1 MKTHRFR
8 LAAAL
13 TAAMIVL
20 TALTGCMTGPRKPS
34 SPAESA
40 VTVDGE
46 IRGLFIHA
54 TGQDLIIQSPYD
66 AGTVAQSLD
75 QIMSYAAENGINTV
89 FMDVHDAKGSALYT
103 SDYMPTSE
111 LMLDEKGKNS
121 GGDIVYE
128 AVRAAKKQNI
138 QVYAVINTT
147 YIAESLGIA
156 SEDHPAVYDSSL
168 SYEDGNGAL
177 RWNTSKKDSMSTLT
191 NIAREL
197 CYNYGISGLVLNDDG
212 TDPQT
217 MAKVFSTIDQA
228 VDELGTG
235 KKIGVYTQITPQ
247 GLESGNNALNAFSEE
262 GYAPDFLLADLQGT
276 TVSGDYTQLLN
287 DVSAATEGRCDLI
300 TVHNMNLIS
309 ADSGADGKLYADP
322 YEPAYQIYENRGH
335 SIRGTAIEGYSALRS
350 SKYYLMDLMNSLYDS
365 NYDICP
371 YELTVEPGFGSTLQS
386 DTFTTSSAKYFISVI
401 SDPDQLLYLNG
412 SEVTR
417 TTKNGLYGQ
426 LVSLSYGE
434 NEFVFTQGDESV
446 TITIARPE
454 PTSTGD
460 STISRIAQ
468 TSMYPSAISAAR
480 VGEELTIS
488 CVAPSGSTV
497 YASVLGQQVQ
507 LKQAVATAKNGIAA
521 TYTADLIFDAPI
533 DSNEVKNMGNVT
545 YTLVYGG
552 TTTTYTSS
560 GELYAVGENAQLIMQ
575 VTDYMS
581 GVTVDDSSEN
591 AGNFLTTL
599 IEGSQDYVDLSKS
612 STTHFYLQS
621 GGAIRKETVTLL
633 EGKDL
638 SIDTTIGTTDTV
650 KVDKGD
656 EFVIPGAAG
665 TLWHANFADNKLVLD
680 LYNIEDG
687 ALPTADG
694 SKFTLAST
702 MTSDGIVQLT
712 VTPKDGVTF
721 WGYDVTYDG
730 EDLVLYCKQK
740 PQISASSDKPLEGIS
755 IVIDPGHGGYD
766 PGSLGAAYGYGPTE
780 DEINMAY
787 AVATEQ
793 ILEGLGADVTL
804 TLYPDQLDDQEEKLV
819 LFDRMKIAKEA
830 DADVFIS
837 MHHNS
842 VDATADA
849 NNVTGLEVYYFT
861 DHSEALAADIAASIS
876 ASTGR
881 TNRGDFQSYYVVTK
895 MTYCPAV
902 LTEIGYIVNPAEY
915 EDLIQPE
922 TIFRTAASFT
932 KSILDVLS

>member
-1 MKTHRFR
+1 MKIQRFR
-8 LAAAL
+8 LTAAL
-13 TAAMIVL
+13 TAAVIVL
-20 TALTGCMTGPRKPS
+20 TALTGCMAGPRKPS

-54 TGQDLIIQSPYD
+54 TGQDLTIQSPYD
-66 AGTVAQSLD
+66 ANTVVQSLD
-75 QIMSYAAENGINTV
+75 EIMSYAADNGINTV

-111 LMLDEKGKNS
+111 LMMDEKGKNS

-128 AVRAAKKQNI
+128 AVRAAKKENI

-177 RWNTSKKDSMSTLT
+177 RWNTSKKDSMSALT

-217 MAKVFSTIDQA
+217 MAKVFSAIDQA
-228 VDELGTG
+228 VDELGTN
-235 KKIGVYTQITPQ
+235 KKIGVYTQVSDSK
-247 GLESGNNALNAFSEE
+247 LENGINAFSAFDQE
-262 GYAPDFLLADLQGT
+262 GYAPDFILADLQGT
-276 TVSGDYTQLLN
+276 TTGGDYTHLLEET
-287 DVSAATEGRCDLI
+287 SAITQGRCDLI

-365 NYDICP
+365 NYDIAP
-371 YELTVEPGFGSTLQS
+371 YDLTVEPGFGSTLQS

-401 SDPDQLLYLNG
+401 SDPDQPLYLNG

-417 TTKNGLYGQ
+417 TTENGLYGQ
-426 LVSLSYGE
+426 LVNLSYGK

-446 TITIARPE
+446 TITITRPE

-460 STISRIAQ
+460 STISRITQ

-507 LKQAVATAKNGIAA
+507 LKQAVATSKNGIAA
-521 TYTADLIFDAPI
+521 TYTADLIFDAPV
-533 DSNEVKNMGNVT
+533 DSNEVKNIGKVT

-552 TTTTYTSS
+552 VTTSYTSN
-560 GELYAVGENAQLIMQ
+560 GELYAVGENANLIMEI
-575 VTDYMS
+575 TDYMS
-581 GVTVDDSSEN
+581 GVTVDDTTEN

-599 IEGSQDYVDLSKS
+599 IEGTQDYVDLSKS
-612 STTHFYLQS
+612 SSTHFYLQS

-638 SIDTTIGTTDTV
+638 SIDTVIEATDTA
-650 KVDKGD
+650 KTEKGD
-656 EFVIPGAAG
+656 EFIIPGGAG
-665 TLWHANFADNKLVLD
+665 VLWHADFGDNKLVLD

-687 ALPTADG
+687 ALPAAEG
-694 SKFTLAST
+694 SRFTLSST
-702 MTSDGIVQLT
+702 MTEDGIVQLT
-712 VTPKDGVTF
+712 VTPKEGVSF

-730 EDLVLYCKQK
+730 DDMVLYCKQK
-740 PQISASSDKPLEGIS
+740 PQLSASPDKPLEGIS

-766 PGSLGAAYGYGPTE
+766 PGSLGVAYGYGPTE

-842 VDATADA
+842 VGATVDA
-849 NNVTGLEVYYFT
+849 NNVSGLEVYYFT
-861 DHSEALAADIAASIS
+861 DHSKTLAADIAASIS

-881 TNRGDFQSYYVVTK
+881 ENRGDSQSYYVVTK

-932 KSILDVLS
+932 KSVLDILS

>member
-1 MKTHRFR
+1 MKIHRFR
-8 LAAAL
+8 LTAAL

-20 TALTGCMTGPRKPS
+20 TALTGCMAGPRKPS
-34 SPAESA
+34 SPAEPA

-66 AGTVAQSLD
+66 ASGIVQSLD
-75 QIMSYAAENGINTV
+75 EIMAYAADHQINTV
-89 FMDVHDAKGSALYT
+89 FIDVHDAKGSALYT

-128 AVRAAKKQNI
+128 AVRAAKKENI
-138 QVYAVINTT
+138 QVYAMINTT

-156 SEDHPAVYDSSL
+156 SPDHPAVHDSSL

-177 RWNTSKKDSMSTLT
+177 RWNTSKKDSMAALT

-197 CYNYGISGLVLNDDG
+197 CYNYGISGLVINDDG

-217 MAKVFSTIDQA
+217 MAKVFSAIDQA
-228 VDELGTG
+228 VEELGTG
-235 KKIGVYTQITPQ
+235 KKLGIYTQITPQ
-247 GLESGNNALNAFSEE
+247 GLESGINALHAFEEE
-262 GYAPDFLLADLQGT
+262 GYAPDFLLTDLRGT
-276 TVSGDYTQLLN
+276 TASGDYARLL
-287 DVSAATEGRCDLI
+287 DEVCAVTDGRCDLI

-309 ADSGADGKLYADP
+309 GNSGSDGKLYADP
-322 YEPAYQIYENRGH
+322 YEPAYQIYENR
-335 SIRGTAIEGYSALRS
+335 SRTIRGTAIEGYSALRS
-350 SKYYLMDLMNSLYDS
+350 SRYFLMDLMNALYSSD
-365 NYDICP
+365 YDICP
-371 YELTVEPGFGSTLQS
+371 YPLTVEPGFGSTLQS
-386 DTFTTSSAKYFISVI
+386 DAFTTTSAKYFISVI
-401 SDPDQLLYLNG
+401 SDPDLPLYLNG

-417 TTKNGLYGQ
+417 TTQNGLYGQ
-426 LVSLSYGE
+426 LVNLSYGK
-434 NEFVFTQGDESV
+434 NEFVFTQGDEEV
-446 TITIARPE
+446 TITITRPE

-460 STISRIAQ
+460 STISRITQ
-468 TSMYPSAISAAR
+468 TSMYPSAISAAQ
-480 VGEELTIS
+480 VGEELTIR
-488 CVAPSGSTV
+488 CVAPSGSAV
-497 YASVLGQQVQ
+497 YANVLGRQVQ
-507 LKQAVATAKNGIAA
+507 LKQAVATAKNGVAA
-521 TYTADLIFDAPI
+521 TYSADLIFDAPV
-533 DSNEVKNMGNVT
+533 DSNEVKNIGKVA

-552 TTTTYTSS
+552 TTTTYTST
-560 GELYAVGENAQLIMQ
+560 GDLYAVGKNARPILQ

-581 GVTVDDSSEN
+581 GVTVDDSTEN

-599 IEGSQDYVDLSKS
+599 IEGTQDYVDLSKS
-612 STTHFYLQS
+612 SASHFFLQS

-638 SIDTTIGTTDTV
+638 SIDTVIESADTL
-650 KVDKGD
+650 KADKGD
-656 EFVIPGAAG
+656 EFILPRAAG
-665 TLWHANFADNKLVLD
+665 TLWHADFTENKLVLD

-687 ALPTADG
+687 TLPAAEG
-694 SKFTLAST
+694 SKFTLSSA
-702 MTSDGIVQLT
+702 MTDDGTVRLT
-712 VTPKDGVTF
+712 VTPKEGVTF
-721 WGYDVTYDG
+721 WGYDVTFED

-740 PQISASSDKPLEGIS
+740 PQLSTTEKPLTGVS
-755 IVIDPGHGGYD
+755 VVIDPGHGGYD

-787 AVATEQ
+787 ALATEQ
-793 ILEGLGADVTL
+793 ILGELGADVTL
-804 TLYPDQLDDQEEKLV
+804 TLYPDQLDEKEEKLV

-830 DADVFIS
+830 DADIFIS

-861 DHSEALAADIAASIS
+861 DRSKALAADIATSIS

-881 TNRGDFQSYYVVTK
+881 PNRGDAQSYYVVTK

-915 EDLIQPE
+915 EELLRPE

-932 KSILDVLS
+932 KSILDALA